1 MPPIRSTSS
10 ASAWGDRSS
19 SLTAPRSRRSD
30 TFRPCS
36 PRRRSGARAAASRTA
51 AELAERARKLG
62 RGSDPLVRQKIA
74 QHTIEAR
81 ALQLN
86 GYRAVTAVKR
96 SGVPGP
102 EGSILKLMWSEL
114 NQRMT
119 ETAMDMA
126 GSGAQVGDGDG
137 WKYQFLRSRANTI
150 EAGTSEVLRN
160 ILAERVLGLPRSR

>member
-1 MPPIRSTSS
+1 M
-10 ASAWGDRSS
+10 
-19 SLTAPRSRRSD
+19 
-30 TFRPCS
+30 
-36 PRRRSGARAAASRTA
+36 
-51 AELAERARKLG
+51 
-62 RGSDPLVRQKIA
+62 RQKIA
-74 QHTIEAR
+74 QHSIEAR

-96 SGVPGP
+96 NGIPGP

-119 ETAMDMA
+119 ETAMDMGGL
-126 GSGAQVGDGDG
+126 GSHVGDADG

>member
-1 MPPIRSTSS
+1 MALAT
-10 ASAWGDRSS
+10 
-19 SLTAPRSRRSD
+19 
-30 TFRPCS
+30 
-36 PRRRSGARAAASRTA
+36 RAQITA
-51 AELAERARKLG
+51 AELADYARKLG
-62 RGSDPLVRQKIA
+62 RGSDPIVRQKIA

-96 SGVPGP
+96 SGIPGP

-119 ETAMDMA
+119 ETAVDIA
-126 GSGAQVGDGDG
+126 GPAGQVGEGE
-137 WKYQFLRSRANTI
+137 WIYQFLRSRANTI